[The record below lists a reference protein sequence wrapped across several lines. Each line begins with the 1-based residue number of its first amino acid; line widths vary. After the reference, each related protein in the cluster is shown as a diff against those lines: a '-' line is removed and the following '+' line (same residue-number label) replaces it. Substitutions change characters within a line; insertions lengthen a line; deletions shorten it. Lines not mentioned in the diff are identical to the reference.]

1 MFSVFAAIPP
11 FLMNHLEK
19 KAFLRVGIFQTLFS
33 LLSMSTQGC
42 IKAAEVEA
50 KQSEARVPCCV
61 CRAVLSVIC
70 CIRAMKGTEDVR
82 PL

>member
-19 KAFLRVGIFQTLFS
+19 KAFLRVGIFQTSS

-42 IKAAEVEA
+42 TRPPRSKRNSQKLVCHVASAV
-50 KQSEARVPCCV
+50 QSSLLYVASEP
-61 CRAVLSVIC
+61 
-70 CIRAMKGTEDVR
+70 
-82 PL
+82 